1 MVADVGNGGPLK
13 VQSANATASSYVIRY
28 VICFGASIGQDSGD
42 EFVEHP
48 IVFLCMNGIG
58 GVWLFFGIDLLRK
71 ALTGDSRTSEEGVR
85 MTSVPDLVSG
95 LMLTILG
102 GCFCLGSFIWI

>member
-1 MVADVGNGGPLK
+1 
-13 VQSANATASSYVIRY
+13 
-28 VICFGASIGQDSGD
+28 
-42 EFVEHP
+42 
-48 IVFLCMNGIG
+48 MNGIG

-71 ALTGDSRTSEEGVR
+71 VLTGDSRTSKEGVR

-102 GCFCLGSFIWI
+102 SCFCLGSFIWI

>member
-1 MVADVGNGGPLK
+1 MWALEASPK
-13 VQSANATASSYVIRY
+13 VQSANATASPYVIRY
-28 VICFGASIGQDSGD
+28 VIRFGASIGQDSGD

-102 GCFCLGSFIWI
+102 GCFCLGSLIWI